1 MLRRLAAARDT
12 IADGLAPTLG
22 QLWQYESRP
31 LMVPA
36 WYLRAEAPDPPPSI
50 ALVTPSLDH
59 GRYVARAVESVL
71 SQGYPALQ
79 YVVRDGGSADDT
91 LARLELYRPR
101 LTKLESAPDGGQA
114 AAINAG
120 FAETD
125 GEIMGWLN
133 ADDVLL
139 PGALA
144 HVARFFDRHPAV
156 DVVYGDRLVI
166 DEYDREIGRWPLP
179 PHHPGV
185 LRWTDFL
192 PQEATFW
199 RRSAWERWG
208 PLDANLHF
216 ALDWD
221 LFRRFAAGGAR
232 FAHTRRYLA
241 GFRRHANQKT
251 SFDGGDP
258 VPEPC
263 AAELRELTRR
273 WDGFEISVEEMHI
286 RSQPYRLRAV
296 PARLLDR
303 LLEQVRHPR
312 IPVYFPQ

>member
-1 MLRRLAAARDT
+1 MIRRLAAARDA
-12 IADGLAPTLG
+12 IATALGPSLG
-22 QLWQYESRP
+22 QLWQYEARP

-36 WYLRAEAPDPPPSI
+36 WYLRARVPEPPPAI
-50 ALVTPSLDH
+50 ALVTPSLDN
-59 GRYVARAVESVL
+59 GRFIARAVESVL

-91 LARLELYRPR
+91 LTRLEPYASR
-101 LTKLESAPDGGQA
+101 LAKLESGPDGGQA

-120 FAETD
+120 FAEAD

-144 HVARFFDRHPAV
+144 HVARFFDRHPEV
-156 DVVYGDRLVI
+156 DVLYGDRLVI
-166 DEYDREIGRWPLP
+166 DVYDREIGRWPLP
-179 PHHPGV
+179 AHSSGA
-185 LRWTDFL
+185 LRWTDFI

-199 RRSAWERWG
+199 RRSAWDRCG
-208 PLDANLHF
+208 PLDADLHF

-221 LFRRFAAGGAR
+221 LFRRFEAGGAR

-241 GFRRHANQKT
+241 GFRRHEHQKT
-251 SFDGGDP
+251 SFDGGEP
-258 VPEPC
+258 VPDAF
-263 AAELRELTRR
+263 AAELRELNRR
-273 WDGFEISVEEMHI
+273 WNGFEVSVEEMHI

-296 PARLLDR
+296 PAQLLDR
-303 LLEQVRHPR
+303 MLEQVRHPR
-312 IPVYFPQ
+312 VPVYFPQ

>member
-1 MLRRLAAARDT
+1 MIRRLAAARDAVAT
-12 IADGLAPTLG
+12 ALGPSLG
-22 QLWQYESRP
+22 QLRQYEPRP

-36 WYLRAEAPDPPPSI
+36 WYLRSEAPDPPPTF

-59 GRYVARAVESVL
+59 GRFVARAVESVL

-79 YVVRDGGSADDT
+79 YVVRDGGSADGT
-91 LARLELYRPR
+91 LARLQSYAPR
-101 LTKLESAPDGGQA
+101 LTKVESAHDSGQA
-114 AAINAG
+114 EALNAG
-120 FAETD
+120 FADTD

-144 HVARFFDRHPAV
+144 HVARFFARHPEV
-156 DVVYGDRLVI
+156 DIVYGDRLVI

-179 PHHPGV
+179 PHHPDV
-185 LRWTDFL
+185 MRWTDFI

-199 RRSAWERWG
+199 RRTIWERCG
-208 PLDANLHF
+208 PLDPELHF
-216 ALDWD
+216 VLDWD

-241 GFRRHANQKT
+241 GFRRHSEQKT
-251 SFDGGDP
+251 SFDGGES
-258 VPEPC
+258 VPEAY
-263 AAELRELTRR
+263 AAELRGLTHR
-273 WDGFEISVEEMHI
+273 WNGFEISVEEMHI

-296 PARLLDR
+296 PAHLLDR

-312 IPVYFPQ
+312 VPVYFPQ